1 MSSATVA
8 RRPAS
13 GTLAEVIDIILDK
26 GLVIDA
32 YVRVS
37 LVGIEL
43 LTIDIRVVVASV
55 DTYLHFAEATN
66 RLDLRGQAEEH
77 DADLQDLVGGMAGAK
92 TEGALDAAG
101 EKASGALHDAEDRA
115 SGALA
120 SGKEKVKAVFG
131 GGDDDEDDEEQEG

>member
-1 MSSATVA
+1 MTSTVT

-13 GTLAEVIDIILDK
+13 GTLAEVVDIILDK

-43 LTIDIRVVVASV
+43 LTVDVRVVVASV

-66 RLDLRGQAEEH
+66 RLDLRGQAEEYETSLP
-77 DADLQDLVGGMAGAK
+77 DLLNAGTRKAAK
-92 TEGALDAAG
+92 TVVSHVIDDRVERT
-101 EKASGALHDAEDRA
+101 KSRLH
-115 SGALA
+115 L
-120 SGKEKVKAVFG
+120 GKG
-131 GGDDDEDDEEQEG
+131 R